1 MINPRRILCGNWYTL
16 EMEKKYEHESAFQYS
31 SAITATETLGKQDK
45 LRRLETMEHVS
56 AILKNLTEWNHHQ
69 SITSHHLQLHG
80 TFR

>member
-1 MINPRRILCGNWYTL
+1 
-16 EMEKKYEHESAFQYS
+16 MEKKYEHESAFQYS

-45 LRRLETMEHVS
+45 LRRLEPMEHVS